1 MKLEWK
7 ISPRDVEKVR
17 AIVERQASSP
27 LVQYRLSVNLAK
39 KKSLV
44 SRDSFWRALVGALLT
59 SQQRSGPESS
69 VSRFINT
76 RPHPI
81 GYAAC
86 RRQPK
91 LSPFL
96 QTTLADFGGIRFSTK
111 LASVLSSNY
120 SHLENG
126 AWQEVLSRLNALT
139 TPAAQEAE
147 REVAEY
153 LDDEFKGL
161 GPKQSRNL
169 LQGLGLT
176 RYEIPVDSRITKW
189 LNKFGFP
196 FHLTAAA
203 LVDRHYYGLVS
214 DGIQHLC
221 QAAGVMPCVFDAAV
235 PNAKGTLPGTAGCDL
250 VHRLSPAVCGL
261 TSGGVPRP
269 EGLPKAPCTAPAPSP
284 RPSGGIQSP

>member
-1 MKLEWK
+1 MRLEWK
-7 ISPRDVEKVR
+7 ISPGDVEKVR
-17 AIVERQASSP
+17 VIIERQESSP
-27 LVQYRLSVNLAK
+27 LVQYRINVNLAK
-39 KKSLV
+39 EKPRV

-81 GYAAC
+81 GYAVC
-86 RRQPK
+86 RRQPR
-91 LSPFL
+91 LSVFL

-111 LASVLSSNY
+111 LASELRSNY
-120 SHLENG
+120 SLLESG
-126 AWQEVLSRLNALT
+126 AWRDVLRQLNALN
-139 TPAAQEAE
+139 TPVAPKVE

-153 LDDEFKGL
+153 LDDAFKGL

-196 FHLTAAA
+196 FHLTASA

-235 PNAKGTLPGTAGCDL
+235 FASYDKAAWSQEIAGW
-250 VHRLSPAVCGL
+250 
-261 TSGGVPRP
+261 
-269 EGLPKAPCTAPAPSP
+269 
-284 RPSGGIQSP
+284 